1 MLLEELGDSSDNNM
15 IRRIEDGP
23 PIVSRLISPGFNG
36 NRQRNAK
43 LDVGQS
49 LGPAVAGQVG
59 AVAGIRLHLA
69 CKDNSPSSEAF
80 YEKVRPKRSN

>member
-15 IRRIEDGP
+15 IRQIEDR

-36 NRQRNAK
+36 NGQRDAK

-69 CKDNSPSSEAF
+69 CKDNSPSSEAS
-80 YEKVRPKRSN
+80 YEKVSPERSN